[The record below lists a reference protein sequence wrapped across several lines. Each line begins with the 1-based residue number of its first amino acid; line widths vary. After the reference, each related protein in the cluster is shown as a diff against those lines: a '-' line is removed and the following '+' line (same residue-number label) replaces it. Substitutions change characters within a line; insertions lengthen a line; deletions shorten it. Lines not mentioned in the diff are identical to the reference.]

1 MAMLMLLQ
9 DMKMEKRWP
18 SCVFCLFILT
28 HHVDG
33 QLEGTIIKTEAVHAL
48 PGSDVTLMCSI
59 LNGNSIS
66 VTQTQWSKVDDTP
79 PSRIAVSHP
88 VYGIT
93 YLPFSKTSYNYSVV
107 FRKTHHC
114 WADFNQTSISH
125 DARANPVE
133 CYQWILHLSNVS
145 LSLTGRYECS
155 FATYPYGTQVAE
167 INLIIK
173 AEDEK
178 HYVVAEV
185 LLNQTLEIPCFENIT
200 SVNWSKY
207 PLKWLIAENGHEET
221 TLTIKEFYHQDVS
234 KTINLLYKERIQLG
248 ANNELK
254 ISPVK
259 INDDNKVFSCY
270 VKYHPERIL
279 ASTTKVKVFAKPEI
293 SIALQNRSNGT
304 VGEASLT
311 CIVRKA
317 FPKPNLT
324 WYADGEI
331 LNDQLEET
339 SVEAENLK
347 DGEGLYELR
356 SILKIQSTNQSSTNQ
371 TFWCMCSF
379 PFLGN
384 KTWNISSEEII
395 VSSGHVHNKVPFPA
409 FTTTTTKDHEIS
421 TFPSTTMAITELPSV
436 SSTSLT
442 FTSPVT
448 SKPVS
453 TAQSQFD
460 STTDIVRYT
469 NATASSE
476 SETSQRL
483 SDSTTV
489 AQYSNVN
496 TTLSRENVTLPH
508 RTLSSN
514 TIVDPVSFTN
524 LSGLS
529 TIRNLANGTGTKV
542 KPENVHFSWP
552 AVVAIL
558 LLLCSFLILLGIRKW
573 CLYQKEIMNRPPSFK
588 PPPPPIKYASMI
600 ESDGTT
606 QSCHELE
613 TL

>member
-1 MAMLMLLQ
+1 
-9 DMKMEKRWP
+9 MEKRWP

-93 YLPFSKTSYNYSVV
+93 
-107 FRKTHHC
+107 KTHHC

-167 INLIIK
+167 INLIINSHIVSFS
-173 AEDEK
+173 EDEK

-395 VSSGHVHNKVPFPA
+395 VSSGKLSSLSPSLV
-409 FTTTTTKDHEIS
+409 FTRIIQNLQSSK
-421 TFPSTTMAITELPSV
+421 LPSV

-453 TAQSQFD
+453 TAQSKYYSGSFLCLRYFLYCCTDLRKMGMKKSVQQTTLITFSSSEPHHGHGVERNGQFD

-476 SETSQRL
+476 SETSQ
-483 SDSTTV
+483 
-489 AQYSNVN
+489 
-496 TTLSRENVTLPH
+496 PH
-508 RTLSSN
+508 
-514 TIVDPVSFTN
+514 I
-524 LSGLS
+524 
-529 TIRNLANGTGTKV
+529 NGSTKV